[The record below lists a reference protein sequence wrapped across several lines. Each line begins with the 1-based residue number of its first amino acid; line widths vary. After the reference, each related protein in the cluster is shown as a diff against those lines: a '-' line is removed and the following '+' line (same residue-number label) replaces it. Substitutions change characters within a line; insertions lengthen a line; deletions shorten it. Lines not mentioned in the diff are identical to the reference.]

1 MADASTFPGRA
12 RTATCNKHED
22 ERMDPTAKAFAVS
35 LSVKMRELAAHEKA
49 KFLDL
54 DTVSD

>member
-1 MADASTFPGRA
+1 MPRSFPVA
-12 RTATCNKHED
+12 QETATCNKHED
-22 ERMDPTAKAFAVS
+22 ERIDPTAKAFAVS

-54 DTVSD
+54 